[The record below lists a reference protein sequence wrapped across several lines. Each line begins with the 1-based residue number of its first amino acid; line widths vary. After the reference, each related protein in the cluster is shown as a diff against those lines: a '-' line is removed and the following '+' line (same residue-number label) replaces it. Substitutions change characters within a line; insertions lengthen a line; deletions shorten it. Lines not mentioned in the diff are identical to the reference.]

1 MGDVIRWLPWALSA
15 GALALFLAIS
25 PSGFLLAGGWALV
38 ILVARVLAGVA
49 GSREGRLT
57 VDAIFTVVCILAA
70 FEGGWYLIP
79 AALAFIVADRR
90 PSPAAQVPVVG
101 PGLELVAGIMAAV
114 VGWLALAI
122 IAWGP
127 LYESRS
133 STVTPA
139 GALESTTAVLN
150 LAAVG
155 ISNRTVVVLV
165 GTAILLAVIAVGAI
179 FHVRFRV
186 RWAHWAV
193 GLAAIGLAA
202 VSVLGAFSIGPF
214 LVPALGLALLAWWAG
229 RDIARGT
236 PT

>member
-1 MGDVIRWLPWALSA
+1 MGDVIRWLPWALTA

-79 AALAFIVADRR
+79 AAVAFIVADRR
-90 PSPAAQVPVVG
+90 PSTAAQVPIVG

-122 IAWGP
+122 VAWGP
-127 LYESRS
+127 LYETRS
-133 STVTPA
+133 STVTPG

-155 ISNRTVVVLV
+155 ISNRTIVVLV

-179 FHVRFRV
+179 LHVRFRV

-229 RDIARGT
+229 RDVARGT